1 MPGHWIRTALVAT
14 VVVASVGLS
23 SPAGAA
29 GSQQAGQ
36 VVAARPA
43 PGHAIKP
50 LSGCAVTLAPAVGSD
65 RGRVCLRKQEATNVT
80 ASPQA
85 CSFDYYENG
94 PWGSPD
100 WGKGWGICVSGQ
112 GYGYVPLE
120 LNDQASSWDSCSD
133 GFFYTNQPGTEPSA
147 YFPAG
152 SIGNFP
158 IGGVANDALSS
169 FWVDY
174 AC

>member
-1 MPGHWIRTALVAT
+1 MSGSRIRTALV
-14 VVVASVGLS
+14 VVAAVVAASAGLS
-23 SPAGAA
+23 APVSAA
-29 GSQQAGQ
+29 GPQRTDQAAG
-36 VVAARPA
+36 ARPA

-50 LSGCAVTLAPAVGSD
+50 LGGCAVTLAPAVGRD
-65 RGRVCLRKQEATNVT
+65 EGRVCLQQAAAT
-80 ASPQA
+80 ASAEA
-85 CSFDYYENG
+85 CSFAYYENG
-94 PWGSPD
+94 PWGSQD
-100 WGKGWGICVSGQ
+100 WHDGWGICVSGQ

-133 GFFYTNQPGTEPSA
+133 GFFYANQPNTDPLA

-158 IGGVANDALSS
+158 IGGVPNDALSS
-169 FWVDY
+169 FWVNY